1 MILTSFLCDLQAQ
14 FTAQDSQGSQVG
26 YTQRFFMIYCTR
38 SGTNYRFALFR
49 SYIEDFRAQ
58 HYQYES
64 HREIFMAAPSSATD
78 TGVISLRDLI
88 DFISHVAD
96 CYPGICKDFPQQL
109 IDMLMQ
115 HHLVLETELREKLVG
130 SLVLLKKKDLMDSA
144 TYVDPLV
151 LTSLLLILTATPGYS
166 TLSSPSSSLHLAR
179 PYALCSSRRFSL
191 SCGPQTQRPL
201 TTS

>member
-1 MILTSFLCDLQAQ
+1 MLH
-14 FTAQDSQGSQVG
+14 
-26 YTQRFFMIYCTR
+26 
-38 SGTNYRFALFR
+38 R

-78 TGVISLRDLI
+78 TGLISLRDLI

-96 CYPGICKDFPQQL
+96 CYPDICKDFPQQL

-130 SLVLLKKKDLMDSA
+130 SLVLLKKKDIIDSE
-144 TYVDPLV
+144 T
-151 LTSLLLILTATPGYS
+151 
-166 TLSSPSSSLHLAR
+166 
-179 PYALCSSRRFSL
+179 
-191 SCGPQTQRPL
+191 
-201 TTS
+201 